1 MTSRI
6 RRSISVCAAAVA
18 IAGVPATSASAVSGG
33 GGGGSSSS
41 DAWPSGLPTVD
52 PGTAVEQGKDFLRQ
66 RSPLTVTEGVD
77 QLDAKYAAL
86 GCTRGSRVNVDVYYI
101 CPPTPGTNSHPV
113 EVDLNVA
120 ALDLTFDGTNRSQFN
135 FTVRQL

>member
-1 MTSRI
+1 MTSRV

-18 IAGVPATSASAVSGG
+18 IAGIPATSAFAASGS
-33 GGGGSSSS
+33 GGSSSS

-52 PGTAVEQGKDFLRQ
+52 PGTAVEQGKDFLRE

-77 QLDAKYAAL
+77 QLDGKYAAL
-86 GCTRGSRVNVDVYYI
+86 GCTQGARVNVDRYYI
-101 CPPTPGTNSHPV
+101 CPSRPGTNNHPV

-135 FTVRQL
+135 FTVKQL